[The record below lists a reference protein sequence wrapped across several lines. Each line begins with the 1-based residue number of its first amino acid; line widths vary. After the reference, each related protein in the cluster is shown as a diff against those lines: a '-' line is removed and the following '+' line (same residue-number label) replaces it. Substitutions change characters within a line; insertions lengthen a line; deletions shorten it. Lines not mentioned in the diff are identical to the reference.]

1 MNTPREAMLEVRAL
15 RSSDTEF
22 VRQLSV
28 EAFTEFS
35 RHAGAR
41 TLWMAEHFTALV
53 AERAQRQV
61 GFAVV
66 RLQRKPELSELA
78 AIAVSE
84 AERGRGVG
92 QVLLRAVEARARA
105 HPSTGVLLHTA
116 DANVAALELFLKRGY
131 RIQRRLERHYVDM
144 FDAVELVKLFR

>member
-1 MNTPREAMLEVRAL
+1 MSAPREAMEVRAL
-15 RSSDTEF
+15 RGSDTEF
-22 VRQLSV
+22 VRELSV

-41 TLWMAEHFTALV
+41 TLWMAEHFTSLV
-53 AERAQRQV
+53 AERAHRQV

-66 RLQRKPELSELA
+66 RLQRQPELSELA
-78 AIAVSE
+78 AIAVRE

-92 QVLLRAVEARARA
+92 QALLRAVETRARA
-105 HPSTGVLLHTA
+105 HASAGIVLHTA

-131 RIQRRLERHYVDM
+131 RIQRRLARHYVDM
-144 FDAVELVKLFR
+144 FDAVELVKVFR